1 MKTILKAGAYY
12 FGAVF
17 ALAFVL
23 GTLRTLFLVPKL
35 GALYAV
41 LIEIPIVLA
50 LSWTVCR
57 HTLKRFAV
65 PPAATHRLIMGGV
78 AFSLLMGTEL
88 ALAML
93 LFDQNWHQYL
103 AGFQQTHARLGLVAQ
118 GLFALMPW
126 IQLIHGDAHHA
137 P

>member
-1 MKTILKAGAYY
+1 MSAALKAAAYY

-17 ALAFVL
+17 VVAFFL
-23 GTLRTLFLVPKL
+23 GTLRTVFLVPKL
-35 GALYAV
+35 GPLYAV
-41 LIEIPIVLA
+41 LIEIPILLF

-57 HTLKRFAV
+57 HTLNRFAV
-65 PPAATHRLIMGGV
+65 PATATHRLIMGGL

-88 ALAML
+88 ALAIL
-93 LFDQNWHQYL
+93 LLDQNWHQYL
-103 AGFQQTHARLGLVAQ
+103 LGFQQPHARIGLVAQ